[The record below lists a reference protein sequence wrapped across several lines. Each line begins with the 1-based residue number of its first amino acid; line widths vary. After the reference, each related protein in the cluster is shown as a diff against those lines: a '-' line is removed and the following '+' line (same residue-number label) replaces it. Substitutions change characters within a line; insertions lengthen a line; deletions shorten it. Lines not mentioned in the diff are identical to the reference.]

1 MTKQNK
7 QGGFTLVEMSIV
19 LVIIGLIVG
28 GVLVG
33 QDLIKAARIRA
44 VVAQIQSYDTSI
56 NAFMGKYDDIPGDI
70 SQAVAFGLGAGSD
83 GDGNGSLTPAT
94 AATHDGE
101 IGNFWVHLSAANM
114 GDGSYA
120 IGNVAGT
127 NFPRTKLK
135 KGGVIAL
142 SDGSNLAWIVGTS
155 NTLTDATL
163 ANWTSSPALTA
174 PEAFG
179 IDSKL
184 DDGVPVT
191 GATVILDAISTV
203 PNNATAT
210 FDTTIAN
217 GAGGD
222 DCVANGVN
230 NVYNMSYSSNIC
242 ILKIRSS
249 SGA

>member
-44 VVAQIQSYDTSI
+44 VVAQIQGYDTSI

-70 SQAVAFGLGAGSD
+70 SQAVAFGLGGAD
-83 GDGNGSLTPAT
+83 GDGDGVVENGTTAT
-94 AATHDGE
+94 FDGE
-101 IGNFWVHLSAANM
+101 LDDFWLHLSAANM
-114 GDGSYA
+114 ADGSYA
-120 IGNVAGT
+120 AGGATAGT

-135 KGGVIAL
+135 KGGVIAVME
-142 SDGSNLAWIVGTS
+142 GSNLTWVLGTG
-155 NTLTDATL
+155 NA
-163 ANWTSSPALTA
+163 ALTTTLSTWVGDVLTPA
-174 PEAFG
+174 EAFG

-184 DDGVPVT
+184 DDGKADT
-191 GATVILDAISTV
+191 GSIVAISAVATIV
-203 PNNATAT
+203 AGAAATFTAETTGTTTAT
-210 FDTTIAN
+210 DCLANTTDDIFRLDNSAN
-217 GAGGD
+217 A
-222 DCVANGVN
+222 CT
-230 NVYNMSYSSNIC
+230 
-242 ILKIRSS
+242 LKIRSS